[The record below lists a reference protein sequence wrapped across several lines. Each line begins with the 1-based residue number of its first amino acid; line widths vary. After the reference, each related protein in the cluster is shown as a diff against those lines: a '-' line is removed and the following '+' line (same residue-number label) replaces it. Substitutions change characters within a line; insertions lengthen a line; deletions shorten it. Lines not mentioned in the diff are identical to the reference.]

1 MRRCV
6 EDNAVALVQSLL
18 RMNPDLARLLDTIEA
33 LCLEHCDEEAD
44 PNDRSPDDMT
54 AHVHGL
60 IVQMIRRYREEH
72 P

>member
-1 MRRCV
+1 
-6 EDNAVALVQSLL
+6 
-18 RMNPDLARLLDTIEA
+18 MNPDLAKLLDTIEA

-44 PNDRSPDDMT
+44 PNDSSPDDMT